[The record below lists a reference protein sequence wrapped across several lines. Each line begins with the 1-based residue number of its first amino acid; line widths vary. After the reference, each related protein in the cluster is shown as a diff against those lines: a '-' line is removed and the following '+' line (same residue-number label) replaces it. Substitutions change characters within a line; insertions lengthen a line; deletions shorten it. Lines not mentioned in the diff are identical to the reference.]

1 MPADSL
7 VLNLIKSDKMK
18 LRRALSNFA
27 GAAIPI
33 SGPVASKIDR
43 DFKQNL
49 DKGEVAMTNLA
60 FNLEDKVFMVTGGSR
75 GIGLEIARLLLDQ
88 KAKVVICGRK
98 QEGLDAAGKVLN
110 AEDRLKTVQ
119 AHIAKSE
126 EVDRLFNTTIET
138 FGDIDGLI
146 NNVGMNIIS
155 GVVDADPGLWTKIID
170 SNLNGTFLCS
180 RKAGQIMRDRKK
192 GKIVSISS
200 IAAKRSAPFMGI
212 YGVAKAGIEMMTK
225 VLAQEL
231 ASFNIQVN
239 AVAPGM
245 VRTKFSEPF
254 WSNAEIYEQIVKTIP
269 AGRIAEPADVALPVL
284 FFCSPASDFITG
296 QTLRVDGGASAI

>member
-1 MPADSL
+1 MAD
-7 VLNLIKSDKMK
+7 
-18 LRRALSNFA
+18 
-27 GAAIPI
+27 
-33 SGPVASKIDR
+33 
-43 DFKQNL
+43 
-49 DKGEVAMTNLA
+49 LA
-60 FNLEDKVFMVTGGSR
+60 FNLEEKVFLVTGGSR
-75 GIGLEIARLLLDQ
+75 GIGLEIAARLLVQ

-98 QEGLDAAGKVLN
+98 QEGLEAAREKLDAGNNL
-110 AEDRLKTVQ
+110 LTIQ

-126 EVDRLFNTTIET
+126 EVDRLFETTIEA
-138 FGDIDGLI
+138 FGGLDGLI
-146 NNVGMNIIS
+146 NNVGMNIVTS
-155 GVVDADPGLWTKIID
+155 MVDADPGLWNKIMD

-200 IAAKRSAPFMGI
+200 IAGSRSAPFMGI

-231 ASFNIQVN
+231 APFNIQVN

-254 WSNAEIYEQIVKTIP
+254 WSNNEFYEQIVKTIP
-269 AGRIAEPADVALPVL
+269 SGRIAEPSDVALPVL
-284 FFCSPASDFITG
+284 FLCSHGSDFITG